1 MNIIQ
6 NINEHWSNVAAS
18 VLLGRKIVA
27 VRYLDKDETDRLGW
41 HGRSV
46 VIHLDNG
53 RMVWASRDDEGND
66 AGALFTTD
74 PKGDT
79 LPVLSGEA

>member
-1 MNIIQ
+1 MNVIENPQ
-6 NINEHWSNVAAS
+6 EHWSNVAAS

-27 VRYLDKDETDRLGW
+27 VRYLDEEEADRLGW
-41 HGRSV
+41 YGRSV

-53 RMVWASRDDEGND
+53 HLVWASRDDEGND

-74 PKGDT
+74 PKADT
-79 LPVLSGEA
+79 LPVLGAA